1 MSEKQESK
9 YYLVEANALP
19 EIFLKVMEA
28 KQLLQTGTVK
38 TVGEA
43 VDKVGISRSAFYKYR
58 DAVQP
63 FTDLHTEHIIT
74 FYALLK
80 DNPGVLSNVLSVTS

>member
-1 MSEKQESK
+1 MSDKQESK

-38 TVGEA
+38 TVG
-43 VDKVGISRSAFYKYR
+43 
-58 DAVQP
+58 DAEIGRAHV
-63 FTDLHTEHIIT
+63 
-74 FYALLK
+74 
-80 DNPGVLSNVLSVTS
+80 